1 LLSGRHARDLQEVG
15 MSSRYAPPA
24 TAGTAGGDSVRPR
37 SKSGPCRKRGPLVVV
52 AIADDE
58 LRREYSSHLTENGF
72 AAPAVATEVEAIGLA
87 QRLTPELVVLE
98 LSSQGI
104 AAAELLRSG
113 PYTQHIGIVAVAR
126 PSVAAQAGVADG
138 GAFDVVLDAPCSATT
153 LLTELLAMLARVMP
167 DDDPEPSF

>member
-1 LLSGRHARDLQEVG
+1 

-24 TAGTAGGDSVRPR
+24 TAGAAGGAPVARPR

-87 QRLTPELVVLE
+87 QRLAPELVVLE
-98 LSSQGI
+98 LSAQGI

-113 PYTQHIGIVAVAR
+113 PYTAHIGIVAVAR
-126 PSVAAQAGVADG
+126 PSTAERPQTRPSVAAPAGLPDR

-167 DDDPEPSF
+167 DDEPSC